1 MDARTGYAIH
11 YDPLCEAGPVGA
23 PWTGEPET
31 VGGCDECFELV
42 AEDLVDN
49 NEYQGQCFHCRRE
62 IKARGRG
69 RVAQGGPSAMSAL
82 RQSGVVA
89 EKKEFPQRRHHPVV
103 GWRSGVCLEEGQDH
117 DTE

>member
-42 AEDLVDN
+42 AEDLADN
-49 NEYQGQCFHCRRE
+49 NEYQGRCFHCRRE
-62 IKARGRG
+62 IKARGEVEWRKAVRRLCPHFG
-69 RVAQGGPSAMSAL
+69 RA
-82 RQSGVVA
+82 
-89 EKKEFPQRRHHPVV
+89 
-103 GWRSGVCLEEGQDH
+103 GW
-117 DTE
+117 